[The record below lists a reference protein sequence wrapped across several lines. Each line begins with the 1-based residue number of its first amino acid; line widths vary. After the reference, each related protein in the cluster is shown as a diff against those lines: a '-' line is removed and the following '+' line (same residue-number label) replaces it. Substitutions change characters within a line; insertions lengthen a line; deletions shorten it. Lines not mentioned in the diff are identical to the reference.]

1 MKRERKQDLVM
12 GKKTHGQRSRPKH
25 WPRQV
30 GGGLRSYDGEVREE
44 RKYPPGCLGK
54 EPERHRGTR
63 GIGRTRLKAEDSTS
77 LMSGECNHLS
87 SVSSQQRFEATDIKV
102 LGASQLS
109 DSPCYGSWTDQFYLE
124 NKGKYILKVWGHADP
139 KDVKRRERE
148 REKESEHAGEA
159 PALWLLFSYIFFL
172 SLGLA
177 YADWVS
183 QECCLFYLRSSLWSL
198 DLPLFYFC
206 GLFPCLLA
214 TAILDS
220 FFLF

>member
-1 MKRERKQDLVM
+1 MDWLKSVIALKYSPDNCSKSMKREKKQDLVM

-30 GGGLRSYDGEVREE
+30 GGGLRSYDCEVREE

-77 LMSGECNHLS
+77 LMSGECNHLG

-102 LGASQLS
+102 LAASQLS
-109 DSPCYGSWTDQFYLE
+109 DSPCYGSWADQFYLE

-148 REKESEHAGEA
+148 RERVRARRRERPRPFGSSFH
-159 PALWLLFSYIFFL
+159 IFFPL
-172 SLGLA
+172 PRPCICRLG
-177 YADWVS
+177 
-183 QECCLFYLRSSLWSL
+183 
-198 DLPLFYFC
+198 
-206 GLFPCLLA
+206 
-214 TAILDS
+214 
-220 FFLF
+220 